1 MNVSVFRL
9 NVAVLMCLFGMS
21 TAVYAQCKASN
32 PSGRFDGSVT
42 SSQAGNLDVS
52 LNLLC
57 SNGVYAGALNTPI
70 GVFTVNSGSY
80 DGDTLKLELSANGT
94 AIHLEAHGAGGA
106 LDGRFSTAD
115 DKGPL
120 VLHRVGDATPLD
132 HPATT
137 TPAQWHEDLAVFVK
151 QLTILHPDAYANTPK
166 PKFDAAVK
174 ELDAKLDYMNPDE
187 VYVGFDQLA
196 NLIGDG
202 HTYVDMPSD
211 HENLPLDITRFGTEE
226 RIDAVAPGYERALGA
241 RVVGVGDAP
250 LVKVHALLAT
260 LTPVA
265 ETPGLRNLR
274 ADLFLSTG
282 LMLHGIGITPTHDA
296 ATFVL
301 AGDDGKQFSVEFKAL
316 ARGASPQWVYA
327 ASPRPLA
334 EQPVDRSAPCRYL
347 RPEHTVYCNIKMI
360 LQLEKPSQQM
370 LELIHREHPNKVV
383 IDLRHNG
390 GGDYNL
396 GMQYLIRPLQQDASI
411 NRKGHLFVLIGP
423 DTFSAAMSNAAQ
435 FRTMTHAVLVGEP
448 VGERPNTFQEPR
460 EFTLPNSRWVVRYS
474 TRFYKFATGTENVI
488 APDKQIEQSWADYKT
503 GRDDALEWVLE
514 QK

>member
-9 NVAVLMCLFGMS
+9 NVALLMWLLGTS
-21 TAVYAQCKASN
+21 SAVYAQCKAGD

-57 SNGVYAGALNTPI
+57 SNGLYEGALNTPI
-70 GVFTVNSGSY
+70 GVFTVKSGSY
-80 DGDTLKLELSANGT
+80 DNGTLKLGLSANGT

-106 LDGRFSTAD
+106 LDGQFSTAD

-120 VLHRVGDATPLD
+120 ALHRVGDATPLD
-132 HPATT
+132 HPATL
-137 TPAQWHEDLAVFVK
+137 TPAQWHEDLTVLVK
-151 QLTILHPDAYANTPK
+151 QLTTLHPDAYANTPK

-174 ELDAKLDYMNPDE
+174 ELEARLNQMNSDE

-211 HENLPLDITRFGTEE
+211 HGNLPLDITRFGTEE

-241 RVVGVGDAP
+241 RLVAVGDTP
-250 LVKVHALLAT
+250 LVQVHGLLET

-265 ETPGLRNLR
+265 ETTGLRNLR
-274 ADLFLSTG
+274 ADLFLSNG
-282 LMLHGIGITPTHDA
+282 LMLHGLGITPTRDA
-296 ATFVL
+296 APFVL
-301 AGDDGKQFSVEFKAL
+301 AGDDGKQFSVQIKAL
-316 ARGASPQWVYA
+316 SPGESPQWVYA

-334 EQPVDRSAPCRYL
+334 ERRVDSSAPCTYL
-347 RPEHTVYCNIKMI
+347 QAAHTLYCNIKMI

-370 LELIHREHPNKVV
+370 LQLIHQEHPDKVV
-383 IDLRHNG
+383 IDLRQNG

-396 GMQYLIRPLQQDASI
+396 GLQYLIRPLQQDASI
-411 NRKGHLFVLIGP
+411 NRKGHLFVLIGSG
-423 DTFSAAMSNAAQ
+423 TFSAAMSNASQ
-435 FRTMTHAVLVGEP
+435 FRTMTQAVLVGEP
-448 VGERPNTFQEPR
+448 IGERPNTYQEPR

-474 TRFYKFATGTENVI
+474 TRFYKFASGTENVI
-488 APDKQIEQSWADYKT
+488 APDKLIEQSWADYKV
-503 GRDDALEWVLE
+503 GRDDALEWIVA